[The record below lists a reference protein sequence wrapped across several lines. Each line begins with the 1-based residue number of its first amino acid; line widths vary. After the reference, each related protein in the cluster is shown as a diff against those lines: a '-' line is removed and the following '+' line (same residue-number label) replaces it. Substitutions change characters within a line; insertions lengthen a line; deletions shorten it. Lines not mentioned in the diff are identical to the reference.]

1 MYQNGKNIIPIAK
14 TGTSRK
20 LFSTIAMPAPT
31 AKNSSDAAHST
42 GKRSSLPVAFR
53 IVCASDISRRKRPGF
68 LRWVV
73 SLISSRML
81 LGPAVNRRNTP
92 SVKSMGE
99 IRKIRNAPVIMPTH
113 AVSSRA
119 VKWRSPPSR
128 VSKEPAAPRWAYRF
142 PAGVCADSRRSR
154 SPACDV
160 LR

>member
-1 MYQNGKNIIPIAK
+1 MYQKGRNIMPAAS
-14 TGTSRK
+14 TGTSKR
-20 LFSTIAMPAPT
+20 LFMMMAMPAPT
-31 AKNSSDAAHST
+31 AKSSRDAAHSM
-42 GKRSSLPVAFR
+42 GKRSSLPVACR
-53 IVCASDISRRKRPGF
+53 TVCASDISRRKRPGF
-68 LRWVV
+68 LRRVV

-99 IRKIRNAPVIMPTH
+99 MRKIRNAPVIMPTH

-119 VKWRSPPSR
+119 VKWRSPPSW
-128 VSKEPAAPRWAYRF
+128 VSKEPAAPHWAYRF

>member
-31 AKNSSDAAHST
+31 AKNSSDAAHSM
-42 GKRSSLPVAFR
+42 GKRSSLPVACR

-99 IRKIRNAPVIMPTH
+99 MRKIRNAPVIMPTH

-119 VKWRSPPSR
+119 VKWRSPPSWFP
-128 VSKEPAAPRWAYRF
+128 KEPAVPRWAYRF

>member
-1 MYQNGKNIIPIAK
+1 MYQNGKNIMPIAK

-31 AKNSSDAAHST
+31 AKSSRDAAQST
-42 GKRSSLPVAFR
+42 GKRSSLPVACR
-53 IVCASDISRRKRPGF
+53 TVCASDISRRKRPGF

-81 LGPAVNRRNTP
+81 LGLAVNRRNTS

-119 VKWRSPPSR
+119 VKWRSPPSCFP
-128 VSKEPAAPRWAYRF
+128 KEPAAPRWAYRF

>member
-1 MYQNGKNIIPIAK
+1 MYQNGKNIIPVAK
-14 TGTSRK
+14 TGMSRK
-20 LFSTIAMPAPT
+20 LFSTIAMPAPI

-42 GKRSSLPVAFR
+42 GKRSSLPVACR
-53 IVCASDISRRKRPGF
+53 TVCASDISRRKRPGF

-128 VSKEPAAPRWAYRF
+128 VSKEPAVPRWAYRF